1 MHVKVSRRFIDSRVS
16 SPPWTIDSV
25 ALLSPRGRVRPP
37 LSRPSVVQKFW
48 FLPLLRM
55 SKSFESNESETF
67 PRPLLENRQVIGD
80 VDFSLPSVVMS
91 ISPANRFAQELLRK
105 DT

>member
-1 MHVKVSRRFIDSRVS
+1 M
-16 SPPWTIDSV
+16 

-48 FLPLLRM
+48 FLRAQPLLRM